1 MLNNFLQYLYL
12 QGSKLVHMKLWTPW
26 LLLVFLLT
34 DAVHCWDNEEL
45 EIFDLV
51 EEVNTNFYTL
61 LGVPE
66 VLSVVLLTCI

>member
-12 QGSKLVHMKLWTPW
+12 QGSKLVLMKLWTPW

-51 EEVNTNFYTL
+51 EEVNINFYTL

-66 VLSVVLLTCI
+66 VLSVVLLTYI

>member
-1 MLNNFLQYLYL
+1 
-12 QGSKLVHMKLWTPW
+12 MKLWTPW
-26 LLLVFLLT
+26 LLVVFLLLE
-34 DAVHCWDNEEL
+34 AVHCWDNEEL

-66 VLSVVLLTCI
+66 VSGFTYLSECAGRTAFII

>member
-1 MLNNFLQYLYL
+1 
-12 QGSKLVHMKLWTPW
+12 MKHWTPW
-26 LLLVFLLT
+26 LLLVFVMLNS
-34 DAVHCWDNEEL
+34 VQCWDNEEL

-66 VLSVVLLTCI
+66 VTDLFRYYDSFTVSKRIYICYVFLF

>member
-1 MLNNFLQYLYL
+1 MFVL
-12 QGSKLVHMKLWTPW
+12 
-26 LLLVFLLT
+26 
-34 DAVHCWDNEEL
+34 DAIHCWDNEEL

-66 VLSVVLLTCI
+66 VNGFTFPIREWWNDCLFFNTFTKH